1 MTSPLTA
8 PGRALV
14 RTPIAPM
21 YAEPDVASAQLS
33 QRVAGHEVELLE
45 VSDDWFRARGADR
58 YEGWIHRG
66 FLSALPPHTA
76 RGSAQMVRISLGCV
90 TRTPSGDRRAMPLGA
105 RLAPEEAVKS
115 GESINLTDMVDRFP
129 ATAIAITRSA
139 RELFEG
145 TPYLWGGITPW
156 GADCSGFVQTI
167 YELHG
172 VHLPRDAWQQSE
184 EGSDAGKLEDLEPAD
199 LAFFTDRVDRTASH
213 VAIALGENRLV
224 HLALGRGGYA
234 TENLRNG
241 KDAYVAK
248 LRGRFL
254 CARRVLRKH
263 GP

>member
-1 MTSPLTA
+1 MTSPLAA
-8 PGRALV
+8 PGHALV

-45 VSDDWFRARGADR
+45 ANDDWFRARGSDH

-66 FLSALPPHTA
+66 FLVATPPNTA
-76 RGSAQMVRISLGCV
+76 RGSAHIVRISLGCV

-105 RLAPEEAVKS
+105 MLSPEEAVKS
-115 GESINLTDMVDRFP
+115 GEAIKLTDMPDRFP
-129 ATAIAITRSA
+129 ATANAITRSA

-145 TPYLWGGITPW
+145 APYLWGGITPW

-167 YELHG
+167 YGLHG

-184 EGSDAGKLEDLEPAD
+184 VGTDAGKLERLEPAD
-199 LAFFTDRVDRTASH
+199 LAFFTDRVDRRASH
-213 VAIALGENRLV
+213 IAIALGENRLV

-234 TENLRNG
+234 TENLRNE

-254 CARRVLRKH
+254 CARRVL
-263 GP
+263 